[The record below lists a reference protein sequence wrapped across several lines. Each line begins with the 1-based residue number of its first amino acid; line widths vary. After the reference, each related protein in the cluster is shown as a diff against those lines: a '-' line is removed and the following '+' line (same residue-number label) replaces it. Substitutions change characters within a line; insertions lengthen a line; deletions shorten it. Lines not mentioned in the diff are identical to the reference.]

1 MTPLDQAH
9 AEMTETGEDAA
20 RLRFYERLADGELFL
35 LLEQEPVDDAVT
47 PRVFPLEEGPV
58 VLVFDREDRLAEF
71 AGAIVPY
78 AALPGRVVVRQL
90 AGQGVGIGLN
100 LGVAPS
106 AFLVPSDAVDWL
118 ATLLDRAPAT
128 IEARPERFIPP
139 GDLPEILLRALDQ
152 KLARAAGL
160 AGAALLA
167 GVVYGGGHRGHVLAL
182 IGAVEGAQPALANA
196 VGEAL
201 TFSGFDAGELD
212 VVFLDADDPVL
223 GQLASVALRFDLPE
237 PAASEPGMPA
247 APGSDPA
254 RPPIL
259 R

>member
-9 AEMTETGEDAA
+9 AEMMETGEDAA

-35 LLEQEPVDDAVT
+35 LLEQEPVDEAIS
-47 PRVFPLEEGPV
+47 PRVFPLEDGPV

-71 AGAIVPY
+71 AGEIVPY

-90 AGQGVGIGLN
+90 AGQGTGLGLN

-106 AFLVPSDAVDWL
+106 AYIVPAEAVDWL
-118 ATLLDRAPAT
+118 ATLLDRAPAA
-128 IEARPERFIPP
+128 IEARPERFAPP
-139 GDLPEILLRALDQ
+139 GELPDVLLRALDQ

-160 AGAALLA
+160 AAAAHLA
-167 GVVYGGGHRGHVLAL
+167 GVVYDSGHRGHVLA
-182 IGAVEGAQPALANA
+182 IVGAVEGAQAALANA

-201 TFSGFDAGELD
+201 TFSGLDAGELD
-212 VVFLDADDPVL
+212 VVFLGVDDPVL
-223 GQLASVALRFDLPE
+223 ELLAAVALRFDLPE
-237 PAASEPGMPA
+237 PAAPEHGTPA
-247 APGSDPA
+247 APGSDPS

>member
-9 AEMTETGEDAA
+9 TEMVETGEDAA

-35 LLEQEPVDDAVT
+35 LLDQEPEGETIA
-47 PRVFPLEEGPV
+47 PRVFPLEDGPV
-58 VLVFDREDRLAEF
+58 VLVFDREERLAEF
-71 AGAIVPY
+71 SGAPVPY

-90 AGQGVGIGLN
+90 AGQGIGLGLN

-106 AFLVPSDAVDWL
+106 AFLITAEAVDWL
-118 ATLLDRAPAT
+118 AALLERAPAAV
-128 IEARPERFIPP
+128 EARPERFVPP
-139 GDLPEILLRALDQ
+139 GNLPESLLRSLDQ
-152 KLARAAGL
+152 KLALAAGL
-160 AGAALLA
+160 AASAHLA
-167 GVVYGGGHRGHVLAL
+167 GVIYDSGHRGHVLA
-182 IGAVEGAQPALANA
+182 IVGAAEGAQPALANA

-201 TFSGFDAGELD
+201 TFSGLDAGELD
-212 VVFLDADDPVL
+212 VVFLGSDDPVL
-223 GQLASVALRFDLPE
+223 GRLAPVALRFDLPLREE
-237 PAASEPGMPA
+237 PERAQPA